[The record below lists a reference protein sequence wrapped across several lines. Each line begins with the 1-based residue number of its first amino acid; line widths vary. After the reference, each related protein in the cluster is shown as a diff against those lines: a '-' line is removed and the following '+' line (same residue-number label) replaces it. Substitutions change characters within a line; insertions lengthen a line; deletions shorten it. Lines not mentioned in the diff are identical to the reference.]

1 MADGYIY
8 YSFISLGGGTDT
20 MKIYASVLYVIDEDH
35 YFISFTVYGRHGNH
49 QIFMYIYSST
59 VY

>member
-1 MADGYIY
+1 MGTI
-8 YSFISLGGGTDT
+8 IIPLLVLGTDK

-35 YFISFTVYGRHGNH
+35 YFISFTVYGRHRNH
-49 QIFMYIYSST
+49 QIFVYIYCST